1 MSASVSPHI
10 AATDS
15 EETLPIFL
23 ELVLMVSDPEIIS
36 ELRRRPEGRDRDE
49 FAMSAL
55 RLGVLALRQARGQLD
70 AQALKREGDQLL
82 SSVQSSLN
90 EHRLQL
96 HSFLESTLKE
106 YFDPNSGRFNERVD
120 RLLKKDGDLESLL
133 SRKLTGDQSELQ
145 QALTTLVGEQ
155 SPLFRLLSPQESDGV
170 LNALKGVVAAELDLQ
185 RQRVLGEFSLDNK
198 DGALTRL
205 VGEISTHS
213 GKLRDDLQ
221 DKIDAVVREFS
232 LDDEQSAL
240 SRLVQQVDRAQRTI
254 SAEFS
259 LDNETSALS
268 RMKAQ
273 VDSTNE
279 AISRHLTLDDET
291 SALSRL
297 RRELLELLVSHEEKQ
312 RTFQQEVQ
320 VTLEKMQARKEEA
333 DRSTRHGTE
342 FEALLFDLIQQES
355 RQCGD
360 IATLTGASTGLIKN
374 CKKGDIV
381 IDLSAEHTAAGA
393 RIVLEAKES
402 ASYSL
407 RDALVEMEEARKN
420 RDAQVGIFVFSKK
433 TAPAGLEPLSR
444 HGDDVL
450 VLWDSENPDS
460 DLFLRLAISLAKALC
475 TRNARTRERSAI
487 DFTTVDQALLE
498 IAKQVDQI
506 DEINTWAGTIQNN
519 SEKIMER
526 VRISRK
532 KLKKQIDSLEDQLQE
547 IKTLLQSTD
556 D

>member
-1 MSASVSPHI
+1 MSASLSPHI
-10 AATDS
+10 ATTDS
-15 EETLPIFL
+15 EETLPIFM

-70 AQALKREGDQLL
+70 AQLLKREGDQLL
-82 SSVQSSLN
+82 SSVQNSLN
-90 EHRLQL
+90 EHRVQL
-96 HSFLESTLKE
+96 HSFLEGTLKE

-120 RLLKKDGDLESLL
+120 RLLKKDGELESLL

-145 QALTTLVGEQ
+145 QALTTLVGEE

-170 LNALKGVVAAELDLQ
+170 LNALKGVVTAELDLQ

-198 DGALTRL
+198 EGALSRL
-205 VGEISTHS
+205 VGEISSHS

-221 DKIDAVVREFS
+221 DKIDSVVREFS

-312 RTFQQEVQ
+312 RTFHQEVQ

-407 RDALVEMEEARKN
+407 RDALIEMEEARKN

-433 TAPAGLEPLSR
+433 TVPAGLDSISR
-444 HGDDVL
+444 HGDVI
-450 VLWDSENPDS
+450 VVVWDKEQPDS
-460 DLFLRLAISLAKALC
+460 DLFVRLSLSIAKALC
-475 TRNARTRERSAI
+475 TRNARARERVAM
-487 DFTTVDQALLE
+487 DFTIIDKALLE
-498 IAKQVDQI
+498 IAKQIEQI
-506 DEINTWAGTIQNN
+506 EGIDSLASTIQNN
-519 SEKIMER
+519 GEKIRER
-526 VRISRK
+526 VRISK
-532 KLKKQIDSLEDQLQE
+532 GKLQKQVECLEEQLGE
-547 IKTLLQSTD
+547 IKNLLQSTES
-556 D
+556 